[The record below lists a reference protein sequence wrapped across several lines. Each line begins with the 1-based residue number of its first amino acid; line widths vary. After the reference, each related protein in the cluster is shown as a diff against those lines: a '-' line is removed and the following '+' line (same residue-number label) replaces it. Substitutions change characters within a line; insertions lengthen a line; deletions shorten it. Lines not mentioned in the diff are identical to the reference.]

1 MVNTSIYLQ
10 SVPLPAVWPLYKHF
24 FSRLFIS
31 VWFLL
36 LQRFTIVLALSTLAP
51 STSDLK
57 QMFQEA
63 RAFFIWFLIQI
74 YSLFSHLA
82 YSFAA
87 SGYHFSLNLYLLSV
101 LQVGRI
107 KF

>member
-36 LQRFTIVLALSTLAP
+36 LQRFTFVLALSTSWHLQHLISNKCFKRP
-51 STSDLK
+51 
-57 QMFQEA
+57 EH
-63 RAFFIWFLIQI
+63 FL
-74 YSLFSHLA
+74 
-82 YSFAA
+82 
-87 SGYHFSLNLYLLSV
+87 SGFLSKFTPFSLILLI
-101 LQVGRI
+101 LLLHQDI
-107 KF
+107 TFH